1 MKISNVLS
9 SLLTT
14 YVAEFGVKKL
24 CHSFSM
30 SPVYV
35 WIEHI
40 FSLKLKE
47 QNFSRAGNLL
57 APPLPPRQKKKQ
69 QQQLVMFPQ

>member
-1 MKISNVLS
+1 MNISNVLS
-9 SLLTT
+9 SLLAT
-14 YVAEFGVKKL
+14 YVAKFGVKKL

-30 SPVYV
+30 SPVCV

-47 QNFSRAGNLL
+47 QNFSRDGHLL
-57 APPLPPRQKKKQ
+57 APSPAKK